1 MKGSIVFP
9 GSVGGVNWGGAAY
22 DPQRHLLV
30 MDTNRL
36 AILVRLIPREKYDED
51 IKASTTNDR
60 LHGEWGR
67 QTGAPYAMFRTPLIG
82 PSETLTLCS
91 PPPWG
96 TVAAVDLFTGKK
108 AWDVPLGSFVPGMNT
123 GTVTLGGPIVTAGGV
138 VFSAA
143 TMDNYI
149 RGFDAESGKE
159 IWKYE
164 LPAGGQATPMTYA
177 LNGKQ
182 YVVIAAG
189 GHGKLGTK
197 QGDYVV
203 AFTLP

>member
-30 MDTNRL
+30 MDTNHL

-96 TVAAVDLFTGKK
+96 HDGQLYSRVRCGVRKGDLEVRVAGWRAGYAYDLR
-108 AWDVPLGSFVPGMNT
+108 VE
-123 GTVTLGGPIVTAGGV
+123 
-138 VFSAA
+138 
-143 TMDNYI
+143 
-149 RGFDAESGKE
+149 R
-159 IWKYE
+159 
-164 LPAGGQATPMTYA
+164 
-177 LNGKQ
+177 
-182 YVVIAAG
+182 
-189 GHGKLGTK
+189 
-197 QGDYVV
+197 
-203 AFTLP
+203 